1 MLPEN
6 LPAENRRLL
15 PGAEPFSADGGP
27 GGALVLHGFTGSPHS
42 VREVARALA
51 DAGLTVRAPL
61 LPGHGTSSDDMVGTA
76 WDDWRAGAEAAWAD
90 LAARCD
96 PVFVFGLSMGGTL
109 AVALAAD
116 HPEIAGVIVVNPYI
130 DPPAASFQDLLRGL
144 LAAGETWIPGI
155 GSDIARPGS
164 REVGYGATP
173 ITPLLSLCQALDRLR
188 PDLGR
193 ITCPVLVMTSRVDH
207 VVPPVSSDVLADSV
221 SGPVERVCL
230 ERSFHAA
237 TLDFD
242 GDEIARRTVAFATGA
257 AAERRPDPDQA
268 RGASPPPYDR
278 RVADRISRQDVA
290 HVAALARL
298 RLGDDELDRFTLQL
312 AAVLDHAADVAA
324 LDTEGVP
331 STAHP
336 LPLVNVLRD
345 DTPVP
350 GLDSAEVLSQAPAVE
365 DGRFRV
371 PRILGE
377 AP

>member
-1 MLPEN
+1 V
-6 LPAENRRLL
+6 PAETRQLL

-42 VREVARALA
+42 VRDVAMALA
-51 DAGLTVRAPL
+51 DAGMAVDAPL
-61 LPGHGTSSDDMVGTA
+61 LPGHGTSPDDMAGTV
-76 WDDWRAGAEAAWAD
+76 WEDWRGAAEAAWAD

-116 HPEIAGVIVVNPYI
+116 HPEIAGIVVVNPYI

-164 REVGYGATP
+164 REVGYGGTP
-173 ITPLLSLCQALDRLR
+173 IRPLLSLCQALDRLR
-188 PDLGR
+188 PDLSR
-193 ITCPVLVMTSRVDH
+193 VTCPVVVLTSRVDH
-207 VVPPVSSDVLADSV
+207 VVPPVSSDVLADGV

-242 GDEIARRTVAFATGA
+242 GDEIVRRTVAFATGPA
-257 AAERRPDPDQA
+257 SVGRRGTDRAGGGA
-268 RGASPPPYDR
+268 RPPYDR

-298 RLGDDELDRFTLQL
+298 RLSDDELDRFTLQL
-312 AAVLDHAADVAA
+312 GAVLDHAADVAA

-331 STAHP
+331 PTAHP

-350 GLDSAEVLSQAPAVE
+350 GLDSDEVLSQAPAVE